1 MGSMKNILEPLAIA
15 SLLTLGAWINR
26 TVRHPSDVDD
36 PSRTPLF
43 RDDPREGR
51 WDPGD
56 VSTEEVASKVHD
68 RRSKPNIPSRVLRK
82 FPFILEIW
90 YWLLIY
96 WVYQGARAV
105 SARLIAGNDATFA
118 NAERHAI
125 QLLHLEHILN
135 IDIELSIQQ
144 AILTKAPRVMDFLAI
159 IYYSHIIVGVA
170 FYVYSYTTLP
180 RRRYEAIRRS
190 LALMNIFA
198 FCIVTLWRCAPP
210 RLLPKEYGFEDVLH
224 KSTAGS
230 AWTHNKF
237 QLTIAAMPSLHFGVS
252 VFIASC
258 LVAFGP
264 HTVLRSVA
272 PMWPIMMGLTVVAT
286 ANHFVLDMVV
296 GVAVVASAYGLNR
309 AMLILVPIER
319 IILRMLR
326 LEKPR

>member
-15 SLLTLGAWINR
+15 SLHTLGAWMNR

-56 VSTEEVASKVHD
+56 VSTEEVASKVHN
-68 RRSKPNIPSRVLRK
+68 RRSNPNIPSRVLRK

-135 IDIELSIQQ
+135 LDIELSVQQ
-144 AILTKAPRVMDFLAI
+144 AILTKAPI
-159 IYYSHIIVGVA
+159 
-170 FYVYSYTTLP
+170 YTTLP

-198 FCIVTLWRCAPP
+198 FCIVTLWRCTPP

-252 VFIASC
+252 VFVASC
-258 LVAFGP
+258 LVAFSP

-272 PMWPIMMGLTVVAT
+272 PIWPVMMGLTVVAT

-319 IILRMLR
+319 IILRILR

>member
-1 MGSMKNILEPLAIA
+1 MGALKNVLEPLAIA

-26 TVRHPSDVDD
+26 TVCPRFDVED
-36 PSRTPLF
+36 PVRTPFL
-43 RDDPREGR
+43 RHEPTEGSWDD
-51 WDPGD
+51 GD
-56 VSTEEVASKVHD
+56 VSTEEAAFKAH
-68 RRSKPNIPSRVLRK
+68 RRKSRLNIPSRVLKK

-105 SARLIAGNDATFA
+105 SARLIDGNEATFA
-118 NAERHAI
+118 KAEKHAI
-125 QLLHLEHILN
+125 QLLHLEHILK
-135 IDIELSIQQ
+135 IDIELTLQQ
-144 AILTKAPRVMDFLAI
+144 FILTQAPRVMRVLAI
-159 IYYSHIIVGVA
+159 IYYSHIVVGVA
-170 FYVYSYTTLP
+170 FYVYSYTSFP

-198 FCIVTLWRCAPP
+198 FFIVTLWRCTPP
-210 RLLPKEYGFEDVLH
+210 RLLPKEFGFDDVLH

-237 QLTIAAMPSLHFGVS
+237 QLTIAAMPSLHFGAS
-252 VFIASC
+252 VFLAC
-258 LVAFGP
+258 CTVAFSP
-264 HTVLRSVA
+264 HTMLRLIA
-272 PMWPIMMGLTVVAT
+272 PVWPMMMGLTVVAT

-309 AMLILVPIER
+309 VMLVLLPVEKVF
-319 IILRMLR
+319 LRCLR